1 MSETR
6 PNILW
11 LCTDQQRYDTIHCL
25 NNPYIR
31 TPHIDQLVSEGV
43 AFTHAYCQSPI
54 CTPSRASFLTGMYPS
69 SVHACINGNQIW
81 DEAAP
86 LVTKTLA
93 DAGYDCGLAGKFHLS
108 SAQGRIEP
116 RVSDGYRVFDWSHHP
131 GDDWAEGHDYID
143 WIKSKGYDY
152 RQMLAENGYI
162 PKEFHQTTWCAERT
176 IEFMTQEREG
186 PWLFSFNCFDPHAPF
201 DAPQELVD
209 RFDLDQLPGP
219 LFQPSDLKAQ
229 NRLSAINFQSEP
241 TDPADFNGK
250 LYQAKYWAM
259 IELIDENVGRIM
271 AALEESGQ
279 RDNTIIIFTSDHG
292 DMTGD
297 HGLRLKGCRF
307 YEALVRV
314 PLIISY
320 PEKFESGLQT
330 DALVELTDLV
340 PTLLDAANLPIPD
353 RVQGHS
359 LWPILSGQTNPDY
372 HRDFVRSEFYQAL
385 PDKTSYAT
393 MIRDRRYKLVN
404 YHGHNLGELFDLD
417 TDPGEFNNLWDD
429 DSYADI
435 RFGLMKRSF
444 DSLAMA
450 VDIGSPRISG
460 Y

>member
-1 MSETR
+1 
-6 PNILW
+6 
-11 LCTDQQRYDTIHCL
+11 
-25 NNPYIR
+25 
-31 TPHIDQLVSEGV
+31 
-43 AFTHAYCQSPI
+43 
-54 CTPSRASFLTGMYPS
+54 
-69 SVHACINGNQIW
+69 
-81 DEAAP
+81 
-86 LVTKTLA
+86 
-93 DAGYDCGLAGKFHLS
+93 
-108 SAQGRIEP
+108 
-116 RVSDGYRVFDWSHHP
+116 
-131 GDDWAEGHDYID
+131 
-143 WIKSKGYDY
+143 
-152 RQMLAENGYI
+152 
-162 PKEFHQTTWCAERT
+162 
-176 IEFMTQEREG
+176 
-186 PWLFSFNCFDPHAPF
+186 
-201 DAPQELVD
+201 
-209 RFDLDQLPGP
+209 
-219 LFQPSDLKAQ
+219 
-229 NRLSAINFQSEP
+229 
-241 TDPADFNGK
+241 
-250 LYQAKYWAM
+250 
-259 IELIDENVGRIM
+259 
-271 AALEESGQ
+271 
-279 RDNTIIIFTSDHG
+279 
-292 DMTGD
+292 MTGD

-320 PEKFESGLQT
+320 PEKFESGLRT

-340 PTLLDAANLPIPD
+340 PTLLDAANLPIPN

-450 VDIGSPRISG
+450 IDIGSPRISG